1 MRTFLLIAPCFA
13 PQSTVAAFRWVKLAR
28 HIVQL
33 GYRPIVLSATFPQD
47 LHDPSLLAAVPK
59 EVLVFDEFLDKR
71 ILAANRIFSSK
82 EAKPSTKEL
91 QPIRGLHPV
100 LALGDRYW
108 IHCFHASGVATR
120 LARQFAT
127 EAIVMSA
134 GPYTAVP
141 MALRVGRKLDLPVIL
156 DFRDPYAL
164 HETGEEPPRGL
175 GDRFRA
181 FLIPRMETQ
190 WMKEAAHVVLNTR
203 NALEAYRERY
213 PFLESKSSFIRNH
226 HDLALY
232 HPVPPNLQPPKRFT
246 ILHTGTL
253 RAETRLDDI
262 AIALRRLIDQEKLA
276 PGDIVLRQIGRFSA
290 FEQAQIADMG
300 LGEFIE
306 IIPPIPLV
314 DILHELRKGH
324 VLLSMVHPR
333 VVLRLAAKNYDYIAA
348 GMPIIAITTN
358 PEADEL
364 LAHRS
369 DNVRLLPGDISGLV
383 ATLSQHL
390 ARFRQTRA
398 WPVPVEPPREFS
410 SEVAAERFATIL
422 ETTVNS
428 WRGAS
433 NHHATARA

>member
-1 MRTFLLIAPCFA
+1 MRNFLLIAPNFA
-13 PQSTVAAFRWVKLAR
+13 PQSTVAAFRWVKLVR
-28 HIVQL
+28 HIVKL
-33 GYRPIVLSATFPQD
+33 GYRPIVLSAMFPQD

-59 EVLVFDEFLDKR
+59 EVLIFDEFVDKR
-71 ILAANRIFSSK
+71 ILAAKRIFSSN
-82 EAKPSTKEL
+82 EAKPSAKKL
-91 QPIRGLHPV
+91 QPIMGLHPV
-100 LALGDRYW
+100 QSLSDRYW

-120 LARQFAT
+120 LARQFAA

-134 GPYTAVP
+134 GPHTAVP
-141 MALRVGRKLDLPVIL
+141 MTLRVGRKLGLPVIL
-156 DFRDPYAL
+156 DFRDPYGL
-164 HETGEEPPRGL
+164 HETGDEPPRGL

-203 NALEAYRERY
+203 NALQAYRERY

-226 HDLALY
+226 YDLGLY
-232 HPVPPNLQPPKRFT
+232 HPVPPNLEPPKRFT

-262 AIALRRLIDQEKLA
+262 AFALRRLIDQEKLV
-276 PGDIVLRQIGRFSA
+276 PGDIVLRQIGRISA

-300 LGEFIE
+300 LSEFVE
-306 IIPPIPLV
+306 TIPPIPLV
-314 DILHELRKGH
+314 EMLHELRKGH
-324 VLLSMVHPR
+324 VLLSMFHPR
-333 VVLRLAAKNYDYIAA
+333 VILRLAAKNYDYIAA
-348 GMPIIAITTN
+348 GIPIIAITAN

-369 DNVRLLPGDISGLV
+369 DNVRLQPGDISGLV

-433 NHHATARA
+433 MDHATARA